1 MSGIYV
7 AGHTGLVG
15 SALVR
20 KLKSLGNDE
29 LILRTHRELDL
40 TRQEQVEEFFF
51 SERPRQVYLA
61 AARVGGIWANSNYPA
76 DFIYENLA
84 IQTNVIHAAWR
95 AGVDRLLFL
104 GSSCIYPRDCPQPIK
119 EEYLLGGPLESTNE
133 PYALAKI
140 AGLAMCRSYNLQY
153 GTRFIAVMPTNLYGP
168 YDNFDLQSSHVL
180 PALVRKFHLAAL
192 AARGDWDAIAVDE
205 SRFGPIPTDYLAS
218 LAAISRSHG
227 HPVKFPPSAVSASP
241 CGTQASCLLEE
252 AYPAVSVWGTGR
264 ARREFMHVDDMA
276 DACVFLMQL
285 PEHVL
290 FDLFQP
296 RRPCFLNIGTGV
308 DSSVEEL
315 AAVVA
320 EVVGCHVPVRFD
332 PSKPEGTPRKLLD
345 VSRLSSLGWRP
356 KIQLRE
362 GLASTYAWY
371 LSQLV
376 S

>member
-20 KLKSLGNDE
+20 KLKSLGQED
-29 LILRTHRELDL
+29 LILRTHQELDL

-61 AARVGGIWANSNYPA
+61 AARVGGIWANSTYPA

-84 IQTNVIHAAWR
+84 IQTNVIHAAWKT
-95 AGVDRLLFL
+95 GVERLLFL

-119 EEYLLGGPLESTNE
+119 EQYLLAGPLEPTNE

-140 AGLAMCRSYNLQY
+140 AGILMCRSYNQQY
-153 GTRFIAVMPTNLYGP
+153 GTRFISVMPTNLYGP
-168 YDNFDLQSSHVL
+168 NDNFDLQSSHVL
-180 PALVRKFHLAAL
+180 PALMRKFHLAKL
-192 AARGDWDAIAVDE
+192 ASMGDLEGIAWDE
-205 SRFGPIPTDYLAS
+205 SRFGPIPKDVRSSLGFPLAQD
-218 LAAISRSHG
+218 LADLSKSQLG
-227 HPVKFPPSAVSASP
+227 PPSV
-241 CGTQASCLLEE
+241 LI
-252 AYPAVSVWGTGR
+252 WGTGK

-285 PEHVL
+285 PDEVVC
-290 FDLFQP
+290 DLFQP
-296 RRPCFLNIGTGV
+296 PNPCFLNIGTGI

-315 AAVVA
+315 ASMLA
-320 EVVGCHVPVRFD
+320 EVVGCHAPIRFD
-332 PSKPEGTPRKLLD
+332 PSRPEGTPRKLLD
-345 VSRLSSLGWRP
+345 VSRLEGLGWRP
-356 KIQLRE
+356 QIQLRE

-371 LSQLV
+371 ISQV
-376 S
+376 AS